1 MSTLERHT
9 LVAGVAFSICLMASS
24 LTTAEPK
31 AKPRHIPNNDRNV
44 TSTVNES
51 TILQAIVADAKAAL
65 DDANTNNDQ
74 IASACW
80 TAIHTAAQAKL
91 AASHLPGAGLL
102 YAFQKVRDL
111 TRLNSSPIGTS
122 LILGCAP
129 LVQDARLSMVQ
140 FFGNIGA
147 MVLLKGVLL

>member
-1 MSTLERHT
+1 MPAQSSPITQPGMSRRIHCAATI
-9 LVAGVAFSICLMASS
+9 VAILGCLCRPAI
-24 LTTAEPK
+24 AEPK
-31 AKPRHIPNNDRNV
+31 AKPVAINEVSLLQTIV
-44 TSTVNES
+44 T
-51 TILQAIVADAKAAL
+51 DAKAAL
-65 DDANTNNDQ
+65 DDATTNNDT
-74 IASACW
+74 IAAACW
-80 TAIHTAAQAKL
+80 TAIHAAAQAKL
-91 AASHLPGAGLL
+91 AASRVPGSGLL
-102 YAFQKVRDL
+102 YAFQKIRDL

>member
-1 MSTLERHT
+1 MPAQSSPITQPGMSRRIHCAATIIVIL
-9 LVAGVAFSICLMASS
+9 GCLCLPAM
-24 LTTAEPK
+24 AEPK
-31 AKPRHIPNNDRNV
+31 AKPV
-44 TSTVNES
+44 AAVSEAS
-51 TILQAIVADAKAAL
+51 LLQTIMTDAKAAL
-65 DDANTNNDQ
+65 DDATTNNDA
-74 IASACW
+74 IAVACW
-80 TAIHTAAQAKL
+80 TAIHAAAQAKL
-91 AASHLPGAGLL
+91 AASHVPGAGLL

>member
-1 MSTLERHT
+1 MKISHT
-9 LVAGVAFSICLMASS
+9 LAGIAFSVCLMASP
-24 LTTAEPK
+24 LATAEHKARAEPK
-31 AKPRHIPNNDRNV
+31 ARPV
-44 TSTVNES
+44 TTINES
-51 TILQAIVADAKAAL
+51 TILQAIITDAKAAL
-65 DDANTNNDQ
+65 DDANANNDQ

-80 TAIHTAAQAKL
+80 TAIHAAAQAKL
-91 AASHLPGAGLL
+91 AASHVPGAGLL
-102 YAFQKVRDL
+102 YAFQKIRDL

-147 MVLLKGVLL
+147 TVLLKGVLL